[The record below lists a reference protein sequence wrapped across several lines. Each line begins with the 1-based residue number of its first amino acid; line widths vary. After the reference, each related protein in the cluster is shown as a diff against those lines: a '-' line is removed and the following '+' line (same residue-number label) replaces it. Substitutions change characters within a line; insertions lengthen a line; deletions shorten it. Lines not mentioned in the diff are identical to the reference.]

1 MRTVVLYRGRFDP
14 PGQHHVEVLRALLL
28 QFNTVRVVPWGP
40 LADRRVDENVNTVH
54 RARLIDL
61 AFGHVDRRVDIDLRD
76 LEHLSI
82 TPSSTLEEEL
92 RAADPDLQVVH
103 AVEWDSFLEDCAR
116 LHTNAS
122 VVIVAP
128 LGALVPDEAQR
139 PPVVRVATDVSGKV
153 MRKRLYEA
161 SPVDDLVPVAVA
173 NDIARYGLYRGTEP
187 RSETRLALPASPK
200 IFVSADERNPS
211 ALALRERLRDFLAD
225 DVCEAD
231 AIVVVGGDGSMLHA
245 IQTHWRRRVPFIGL
259 NAGHLGCLLNDVSAA
274 MPTPEG
280 GMNDTAAATFLAAEF
295 VVYHLPM
302 LHVEL
307 LGKDGRWTAGLTF
320 NDAWIERS
328 TGQSAWLEVTV
339 DNHVRLEKLVCDG
352 ILVSTAA
359 GSTAYARSMG
369 APPLLADTPAWL
381 LVGSNVMDP
390 LHWKSALLA
399 RDSCVEVRSLHVDK
413 RPLVGFLH
421 GVSMGEVTAM
431 RVRLSRA
438 ASAEVCFLGV
448 NDLTEKIARVQFPS
462 TVNSSAK
469 RSNSVD
475 SSDTWRDDKHL
486 NLIRS

>member
-1 MRTVVLYRGRFDP
+1 MRTVALYRGRFDP
-14 PGQHHVEVLRALLL
+14 PGLHHVEVLRALLQ
-28 QFNTVRVVPWGP
+28 QFDAVRVVPWGP
-40 LADRRVDENVNTVH
+40 LADRPVDENINPVH

-61 AFGHVDRRVDIDLRD
+61 AFGHVDKRVDIDLRD

-82 TPSSTLEEEL
+82 TPSSILEAEL
-92 RAADPDLQVVH
+92 CAADASVQVLH
-103 AVEWDSFLEDCAR
+103 AVEWDSLLDDCAR
-116 LHTNAS
+116 LHTDAS
-122 VVIVAP
+122 IVIVAP
-128 LGALVPDEAQR
+128 VGALVPDEATR

-161 SPVDDLVPVAVA
+161 AAVDDLVPVVVA

-187 RSETRLALPASPK
+187 RSQTRLSLPSSAK
-200 IFVSADERNPS
+200 IFVCADQRNPRAV
-211 ALALRERLRDFLAD
+211 ALKDRLAD
-225 DVCEAD
+225 FAVDDASD
-231 AIVVVGGDGSMLHA
+231 ANAIVVIGGDGSMLHA

-259 NAGHLGCLLNDVSAA
+259 NAGHLGFLLNDLHAA
-274 MPTPEG
+274 LPAPEAG
-280 GMNDTAAATFLAAEF
+280 ADDVAAGELLGSEF

-352 ILVSTAA
+352 ILLSTAA

-369 APPLLADTPAWL
+369 ATPLLADTPAWL
-381 LVGSNVMDP
+381 LVGSNVMEP
-390 LHWKSALLA
+390 IHWKSALLA
-399 RDSCVEVRSLHVDK
+399 KDSCVEIRSLHVDK
-413 RPLVGFLH
+413 RPLAGFLH

-448 NDLTEKIARVQFPS
+448 NDLTEKIARVQFPP
-462 TVNSSAK
+462 TAQLT
-469 RSNSVD
+469 R
-475 SSDTWRDDKHL
+475 L
-486 NLIRS
+486 